1 MQCLAIVFT
10 ALTLAYASGVSINK
24 KSFSFLLFLLCNF
37 YTVFQ
42 LLDADLRGRQL
53 LRHGSAKFLNGLP
66 HLATHVKVCGI
77 SLLCCLNQ
85 LFVMFFQLI
94 SQKQTLFVFTKL
106 LKCFIV
112 SKLLPS
118 GLDSKISLPCRND
131 RFRGVAVLYYQVT
144 GIAESTMSFNALLA
158 FEPIL
163 TISRISSKWSSIV

>member
-10 ALTLAYASGVSINK
+10 ALDLGLRIGCLNQQKRVFRFCYF
-24 KSFSFLLFLLCNF
+24 FSVIF

-118 GLDSKISLPCRND
+118 GLDSKNKSALP
-131 RFRGVAVLYYQVT
+131 Q
-144 GIAESTMSFNALLA
+144 
-158 FEPIL
+158 
-163 TISRISSKWSSIV
+163 

>member
-1 MQCLAIVFT
+1 MILK
-10 ALTLAYASGVSINK
+10 YGE
-24 KSFSFLLFLLCNF
+24 
-37 YTVFQ
+37 
-42 LLDADLRGRQL
+42 
-53 LRHGSAKFLNGLP
+53 
-66 HLATHVKVCGI
+66 I
-77 SLLCCLNQ
+77 SSCRYPNLLCCLNQ

-131 RFRGVAVLYYQVT
+131 RFRRVAVLYYQVT
-144 GIAESTMSFNALLA
+144 GIAGEYDVFNALLA

>member
-1 MQCLAIVFT
+1 MFSHCVHCT
-10 ALTLAYASGVSINK
+10 RPWLTHRVSQSTK

-144 GIAESTMSFNALLA
+144 GIAGEYDVFLMLFLA

>member
-10 ALTLAYASGVSINK
+10 APGPWLTHRVSQSTK
-24 KSFSFLLFLLCNF
+24 RVFRFCYFFSVIFTLFSNCLMLTC
-37 YTVFQ
+37 
-42 LLDADLRGRQL
+42 
-53 LRHGSAKFLNGLP
+53 GSATPQAWFRQFLNGLP
-66 HLATHVKVCGI
+66 HLATHVKMCGI

-94 SQKQTLFVFTKL
+94 SQKQTLFVFTQL

-118 GLDSKISLPCRND
+118 GLDSKRSLPCRND

-144 GIAESTMSFNALLA
+144 GIAGEYDVF
-158 FEPIL
+158 
-163 TISRISSKWSSIV
+163 